1 MEIIFQLFLI
11 FLSLGREPSPR
22 LHIVVLSISRSLQKI
37 CYFGVYYENVTIFFQ
52 TTCKPVGE
60 PSSMCA
66 VLLHC
71 KTPSREVPALAEGYF
86 SLPFRRMVLYLSS
99 KPYTMKCYEMFSKA
113 GDKACD
119 TLVNNLQKRI
129 LSSARVSAD
138 EIARAIN
145 EGMMQIRSKHP
156 EVDDTEP
163 RGHICHETSK
173 ALKDAGYGFFIDS
186 YVNPCEGIYPY
197 YR

>member
-1 MEIIFQLFLI
+1 MF
-11 FLSLGREPSPR
+11 
-22 LHIVVLSISRSLQKI
+22 
-37 CYFGVYYENVTIFFQ
+37 
-52 TTCKPVGE
+52 
-60 PSSMCA
+60 
-66 VLLHC
+66 
-71 KTPSREVPALAEGYF
+71 
-86 SLPFRRMVLYLSS
+86 LYLGS

>member
-1 MEIIFQLFLI
+1 
-11 FLSLGREPSPR
+11 
-22 LHIVVLSISRSLQKI
+22 
-37 CYFGVYYENVTIFFQ
+37 
-52 TTCKPVGE
+52 
-60 PSSMCA
+60 
-66 VLLHC
+66 
-71 KTPSREVPALAEGYF
+71 
-86 SLPFRRMVLYLSS
+86 
-99 KPYTMKCYEMFSKA
+99 MKCYEMFSKA

-173 ALKDAGYGFFIDS
+173 TLKDAGYGFFIDS
-186 YVNPCEGIYPY
+186 YINPCEGIYPY
-197 YR
+197 YS